1 MDEKSIMEEAKQEA
15 CMDLMQ
21 DTACKIKK
29 LIAPFKS
36 FPNDKKDPVV
46 AVTWDLSI
54 ELIAVDALVVC
65 AITLFVIATGMTSL
79 SIVMLLVGMTAAVLI
94 PFFLDRSCKKGRVR
108 QWLLN
113 KMRTRFEGNET
124 EIHRLEVQLDAMWN
138 EYLEQGGDKELNKDG
153 ITCHLYDWYKE
164 ARLPMPDVFKD
175 FFADEVKRRSMA
187 EDAKRLK
194 TNSYNEE
201 LVQLRRLADEAVDEH
216 GGTEVLRDNGL
227 LAYDGDDQRLRLLVE
242 RVNKIAG
249 RMEAGETGSGVA
261 FVAGLRAPFESL
273 LRLSVMEREEEREDG
288 SGSEIAGLFHKSIG
302 LFDARLDREESRLDG
317 LAFERAS
324 MEYEVLGSLL
334 A

>member
-1 MDEKSIMEEAKQEA
+1 MDEKSIMEEAKQKA

-21 DTACKIKK
+21 DTACEIKK
-29 LIAPFKS
+29 IIAPFKS
-36 FPNDKKDPVV
+36 FCNDKKDPVV
-46 AVTWDLSI
+46 AATWDMGIDLVV
-54 ELIAVDALVVC
+54 VDALVVC
-65 AITLFVIATGMTSL
+65 AITLFVIATGMTPL
-79 SIVMLLVGMTAAVLI
+79 SIVMLVGMTAAVLI
-94 PFFLDRSCKKGRVR
+94 SFFLDRSCKKGRVR

-138 EYLEQGGDKELNKDG
+138 EYLEQDGDKELDKDG

-164 ARLPMPDVFKD
+164 AGLPMSDVFKD
-175 FFADEVKRRSMA
+175 FFASEVKRRSMA

-194 TNSYNEE
+194 TDSYNEE

-216 GGTEVLRDNGL
+216 GGTEVLCDGGL

-249 RMEAGETGSGVA
+249 RMEARETGSGVA
-261 FVAGLRAPFESL
+261 FVAGLRVPFESL

>member
-1 MDEKSIMEEAKQEA
+1 
-15 CMDLMQ
+15 
-21 DTACKIKK
+21 
-29 LIAPFKS
+29 
-36 FPNDKKDPVV
+36 
-46 AVTWDLSI
+46 
-54 ELIAVDALVVC
+54 
-65 AITLFVIATGMTSL
+65 
-79 SIVMLLVGMTAAVLI
+79 
-94 PFFLDRSCKKGRVR
+94 
-108 QWLLN
+108 
-113 KMRTRFEGNET
+113 MRTRFERNET

-138 EYLEQGGDKELNKDG
+138 EYLEQGGDKELNKDR
-153 ITCHLYDWYKE
+153 ITYHLYDWYKE
-164 ARLPMPDVFKD
+164 AGLPMSDVFKD

-187 EDAKRLK
+187 EDTKRLK

-261 FVAGLRAPFESL
+261 FVAGLRVPFESL
-273 LRLSVMEREEEREDG
+273 LRLSVMEREDG

-302 LFDARLDREESRLDG
+302 LFDARLDREASRLDG

>member
-1 MDEKSIMEEAKQEA
+1 MDEKSIMEKAKQEA
-15 CMDLMQ
+15 CVDLMQ

-29 LIAPFKS
+29 IIAPLES
-36 FPNDKKDPVV
+36 FHNDRKDPVV

-54 ELIAVDALVVC
+54 GLTSVDALVVC
-65 AITLFVIATGMTSL
+65 AITLFVIATGMTPL
-79 SIVMLLVGMTAAVLI
+79 SIVMLVGMTAAVLI
-94 PFFLDRSCKKGRVR
+94 SFFLDRSCKKGRVR

-113 KMRTRFEGNET
+113 KMRTRFERNET
-124 EIHRLEVQLDAMWN
+124 EIHRLEVQLDVMWN

-164 ARLPMPDVFKD
+164 AGLPMSDVFKD

-187 EDAKRLK
+187 ADAKRLK

-201 LVQLRRLADEAVDEH
+201 LVQLRRLVDKVVDEH
-216 GGTEVLRDNGL
+216 GGTEVLCDGGL
-227 LAYDGDDQRLRLLVE
+227 LAYNGDDQRLGLLVE

-249 RMEAGETGSGVA
+249 RMETEESGTGTA
-261 FVAGLRAPFESL
+261 FVAGLRVPLESL
-273 LRLSVMEREEEREDG
+273 CRLSVMEREDG

-317 LAFERAS
+317 LVFERAR
-324 MEYEVLGSLL
+324 MEYETLGSLL
-334 A
+334 V

>member
-1 MDEKSIMEEAKQEA
+1 MDEKSIMEEAKQKA

-54 ELIAVDALVVC
+54 DLVVVDALVVC
-65 AITLFVIATGMTSL
+65 AITLFVIATGMTPL
-79 SIVMLLVGMTAAVLI
+79 SIVMLVGMTAAVLI
-94 PFFLDRSCKKGRVR
+94 SFFLDRSCQKGRVR

-138 EYLEQGGDKELNKDG
+138 EYLEQGGDKELNKDS
-153 ITCHLYDWYKE
+153 ITYHLYDWYKE
-164 ARLPMPDVFKD
+164 AGLPMSDVFKD

-273 LRLSVMEREEEREDG
+273 LRLSVMEREDG

>member
-1 MDEKSIMEEAKQEA
+1 MDEKSIMEKAKQEA
-15 CMDLMQ
+15 CVDLMQ

-29 LIAPFKS
+29 IIAPLES
-36 FPNDKKDPVV
+36 FYNDKKDPVV
-46 AVTWDLSI
+46 AVTWDLSFK
-54 ELIAVDALVVC
+54 LTAVNALVVC
-65 AITLFVIATGMTSL
+65 VITLFVIATGMAP
-79 SIVMLLVGMTAAVLI
+79 SIVMPVGMTAAVLI

-138 EYLEQGGDKELNKDG
+138 EYLEQGGDKELNKDR
-153 ITCHLYDWYKE
+153 ITYHLYDWYKE
-164 ARLPMPDVFKD
+164 AGLPMSDVFKD

-187 EDAKRLK
+187 EDVKRLK

-201 LVQLRRLADEAVDEH
+201 LVQLRRLADEAVNKH
-216 GGTEVLRDNGL
+216 GGTEVLRNNGL

-249 RMEAGETGSGVA
+249 RMEARETGSGVA
-261 FVAGLRAPFESL
+261 FVAGLRVPFESL
-273 LRLSVMEREEEREDG
+273 LRLSVMEREDG

-302 LFDARLDREESRLDG
+302 LFDARLDREASRLDG

>member
-1 MDEKSIMEEAKQEA
+1 MDEKYIMEKAKQEA
-15 CMDLMQ
+15 CVDLMQ
-21 DTACKIKK
+21 DTACNIKK
-29 LIAPFKS
+29 IIAPLES
-36 FPNDKKDPVV
+36 FYNDKKDPVV

-54 ELIAVDALVVC
+54 ELTAVDALVVC
-65 AITLFVIATGMTSL
+65 AIALFVIATGMTSL
-79 SIVMLLVGMTAAVLI
+79 SIVMLVGMTAAVLI

-113 KMRTRFEGNET
+113 RMRTRFEGNET

-138 EYLEQGGDKELNKDG
+138 EYLEQGGDKELDKDS
-153 ITCHLYDWYKE
+153 ITYHLYDWYKE
-164 ARLPMPDVFKD
+164 AGLPMSDVFKD
-175 FFADEVKRRSMA
+175 FFASEVKRRSMA

-194 TNSYNEE
+194 TDSYNEE

-261 FVAGLRAPFESL
+261 FVAGLRVPFESL
-273 LRLSVMEREEEREDG
+273 LRLSVMEREDG

-302 LFDARLDREESRLDG
+302 LFDARLDREASRLDG

>member
-1 MDEKSIMEEAKQEA
+1 MDEKSIMEKAKQEA

-54 ELIAVDALVVC
+54 DLVVVEALVACV
-65 AITLFVIATGMTSL
+65 IFLFVIATGMTPL
-79 SIVMLLVGMTAAVLI
+79 SIVMLVGMTVAVPVLI
-94 PFFLDRSCKKGRVR
+94 SFFLDRSCKKGRVR
-108 QWLLN
+108 QWFLN

-138 EYLEQGGDKELNKDG
+138 EYLEQGGDKELDKDG
-153 ITCHLYDWYKE
+153 ITCHLYYWYKK
-164 ARLPMPDVFKD
+164 AGLPMSDVFKD

-187 EDAKRLK
+187 EDAKRLE

-261 FVAGLRAPFESL
+261 FVAGLRVPFESL
-273 LRLSVMEREEEREDG
+273 LRLSVMEREDG

>member
-1 MDEKSIMEEAKQEA
+1 MDEKSIMEEAKQKA
-15 CMDLMQ
+15 CVDLMQ

-46 AVTWDLSI
+46 AVTWDLSF

-113 KMRTRFEGNET
+113 KMRTRFERNET

-138 EYLEQGGDKELNKDG
+138 EYLEQGGDKELNKDS
-153 ITCHLYDWYKE
+153 ITYHLYYWYKE
-164 ARLPMPDVFKD
+164 AGLPMSDVFKD
-175 FFADEVKRRSMA
+175 FFADEVKRKSMA

-201 LVQLRRLADEAVDEH
+201 LVKLRRLADEAVDEH
-216 GGTEVLRDNGL
+216 GGTEVLCDGGL
-227 LAYDGDDQRLRLLVE
+227 LAYNGDDQRLGLLVE
-242 RVNKIAG
+242 RVNRIAG

-261 FVAGLRAPFESL
+261 FVAGLRVPFESL

>member
-1 MDEKSIMEEAKQEA
+1 MDEKSIMEKAKQEA
-15 CMDLMQ
+15 CVDLMQ

-54 ELIAVDALVVC
+54 DLVVVEALVAC
-65 AITLFVIATGMTSL
+65 AITLFVIATGMTPL
-79 SIVMLLVGMTAAVLI
+79 SIVMLVGMTVAVPLI
-94 PFFLDRSCKKGRVR
+94 LFFLDRSCKKGRVR

-138 EYLEQGGDKELNKDG
+138 EYLEQGGDKELDKDG
-153 ITCHLYDWYKE
+153 ITCHLYYWYKE
-164 ARLPMPDVFKD
+164 AGLPMSDVFKD

-227 LAYDGDDQRLRLLVE
+227 LAYDGDDQRLGLLVE

-249 RMEAGETGSGVA
+249 RMETEEPGSGVA
-261 FVAGLRAPFESL
+261 FVAGLRVPLESL
-273 LRLSVMEREEEREDG
+273 CRLSVMEREDG
-288 SGSEIAGLFHKSIG
+288 SGSEISGLFHKSIG

-317 LAFERAS
+317 LAFERAR
-324 MEYEVLGSLL
+324 MEYETLGSLL

>member
-1 MDEKSIMEEAKQEA
+1 MDEKSIMEKAKQEA
-15 CMDLMQ
+15 CVDLMQ

-29 LIAPFKS
+29 IIAPLES
-36 FPNDKKDPVV
+36 FYNDRKDPVV

-54 ELIAVDALVVC
+54 KLTAVDALVVC
-65 AITLFVIATGMTSL
+65 VITLFDIATGMAPL
-79 SIVMLLVGMTAAVLI
+79 SIVMLVGMTAAVLI

-113 KMRTRFEGNET
+113 KMRTRFERNET

-138 EYLEQGGDKELNKDG
+138 EYLEQGGDKELNKDS
-153 ITCHLYDWYKE
+153 ITYHLYDWYKE
-164 ARLPMPDVFKD
+164 AGLPMSDVFKD

-201 LVQLRRLADEAVDEH
+201 LVQLRRLADEAVNKH

-261 FVAGLRAPFESL
+261 FVAGLRVPFESL
-273 LRLSVMEREEEREDG
+273 LRLSVMEREDG
-288 SGSEIAGLFHKSIG
+288 SCSEIAGLFHKSIG